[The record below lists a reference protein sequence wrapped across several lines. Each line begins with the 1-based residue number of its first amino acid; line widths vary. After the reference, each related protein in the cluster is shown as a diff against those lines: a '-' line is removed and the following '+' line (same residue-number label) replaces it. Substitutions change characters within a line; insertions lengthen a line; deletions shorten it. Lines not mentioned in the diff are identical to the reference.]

1 MTEFAVYA
9 AIADES
15 NEGWIWLY
23 SANQLPTRTI
33 VKITNVD
40 TDRSVYCVSRRV
52 DENFQRLST
61 KQLPLDTVVMSQWY
75 RDALGIVETTIKS
88 GQRTRLTI
96 RVPWQPWDSIRAA
109 CQHPDVVACIGTR
122 LGVIGAWL
130 GLIGLVPPA
139 FISRGVK
146 ADEPIV
152 GSAQL

>member
-1 MTEFAVYA
+1 
-9 AIADES
+9 
-15 NEGWIWLY
+15 
-23 SANQLPTRTI
+23 
-33 VKITNVD
+33 
-40 TDRSVYCVSRRV
+40 
-52 DENFQRLST
+52 
-61 KQLPLDTVVMSQWY
+61 MSQWY

-96 RVPWQPWDSIRAA
+96 RVPWQPWGSIRAA

-146 ADEPIV
+146 ADEPMV
-152 GSAQL
+152 GSAQLAVAAILGLVGWLACSGVSRSPS